1 MTAEQTNT
9 VFSSQTCMWHTPPA
23 LFAELDKEFGF
34 VLDVCAT
41 PKNTRCERY
50 WTAEDDGLLMPWDK
64 VNWCNPPYGN
74 AIMDWLAKA
83 RLESGRGN
91 TTAVLIPARTDTR
104 WFHEHVLG
112 VAKEI
117 RFIKGRL
124 KFGGSKN
131 SAPFPSM
138 LIIYKP

>member
-1 MTAEQTNT
+1 MTAATKETI
-9 VFSSQTCMWHTPPA
+9 FSGQTCMWHTPKA
-23 LFAELDKEFGF
+23 LFDKLNDEFGF
-34 VLDVCAT
+34 ELDVCAT
-41 PKNTRCERY
+41 PKNAQCDKY
-50 WTAEDDGLLMPWDK
+50 WTTEDDGLLMPWAK

-83 RLESGRGN
+83 RLEAGRGGV
-91 TTAVLIPARTDTR
+91 TVVLIPSRTDTR

-112 VAKEI
+112 VADEI

-138 LIIYKP
+138 LIIYRP